1 MLAHGIEN
9 PKDFTKKHQTCKLLV
24 MTSNITHEKTFGFF
38 KDNNYF
44 GYSPDSFLFFPQD
57 ALPAIGIDGKIIM
70 KSRSEVQLSPNGNG
84 ALFAAINK
92 NFTVKKAIQAVDIV
106 QVIGV
111 DNVLNKLLDP
121 VQVGFTAEKDLEAS
135 LKACVKRSP
144 DEKVGIVCIKNGKY
158 DIIEYSELSDAHA
171 NKKQEDDPNALY
183 YELGNILMFMLSS
196 KKLLELC
203 ADTKTL
209 NSLYHVAHK
218 KIEYW
223 DEKEGKLV
231 KPTTENAY
239 KFELFIHNFLPY
251 CADGKF
257 GAMKVDRTDEFAP
270 VKNAN
275 GPAD

>member
-1 MLAHGIEN
+1 
-9 PKDFTKKHQTCKLLV
+9 
-24 MTSNITHEKTFGFF
+24 
-38 KDNNYF
+38 
-44 GYSPDSFLFFPQD
+44 
-57 ALPAIGIDGKIIM
+57 
-70 KSRSEVQLSPNGNG
+70 
-84 ALFAAINK
+84 
-92 NFTVKKAIQAVDIV
+92 
-106 QVIGV
+106 
-111 DNVLNKLLDP
+111 
-121 VQVGFTAEKDLEAS
+121 
-135 LKACVKRSP
+135 
-144 DEKVGIVCIKNGKY
+144 
-158 DIIEYSELSDAHA
+158 
-171 NKKQEDDPNALY
+171 
-183 YELGNILMFMLSS
+183 MFMLSS

-275 GPAD
+275 GPADKESVADSPAQAKELLMAQHGKWIKNVDQKFEGKLTELNL